1 MKVDAVDTLIVA
13 QESVLVSPLVA
24 HVPYDQFGSEAPAG
38 KDVGLGRMPLHGPR
52 CAQVAVQGL
61 R

>member
-13 QESVLVSPLVA
+13 QEGAIVCPLVS

-52 CAQVAVQGL
+52 CA
-61 R
+61 